1 MPWNPLWTV
10 AGLFGGSVVSGA
22 ISICIDPAAHGFVRQ
37 HRAMVLTLIALT
49 VVFRIPPDG
58 RFFHG
63 MEYEDA
69 YIYTVAGRQII
80 AASAPPVRQAGTPY
94 SVSTCA
100 LGSIA
105 SCEVWEPFPEHLIGY
120 PYLIAVA
127 SWIFGY
133 SPSIGSIVNVFVS
146 VGVTF
151 LTLCIVL
158 NLTGDAL
165 AALLAGLVFAVT
177 PVFAVYGLETSA
189 EPLSNLCMTA
199 ALWYFLRFVESR
211 QENVWTQVST
221 WIAYTTTLLYA
232 LLVKREDLLLP
243 IAAVASLPFV
253 LRKNG
258 WASSTTVR
266 TVALLLLPSLL
277 AAGLTASIGLRST
290 TATEADVLRRF
301 PITAAHLFAFVFGF
315 LRSFWVLH
323 WYAGTAVLVLAG
335 IVAAFVKFPR
345 TLGPVILLIAY
356 VIVYAFHVRGY
367 YEMEAGHVELDAAL
381 RFSMNMMTLWAVVA
395 GCGGAFLVST
405 LRPLKRLHESAALRR
420 YLAMGALSLV
430 ALPLWWTLRLRDYET
445 EDEWRSRFTPAAA
458 AVDYAQRAQSSL
470 YVVTMEPLTVQMMG
484 DPNLRVVDLE
494 AADLRTLHELVS
506 KNPKNPLLV
515 VRQDDRFST
524 TDIDR
529 YGEPLRYILSI
540 PHTVVDRGDGYQLL
554 MLDN

>member
-10 AGLFGGSVVSGA
+10 AALFWGSVVAGA
-22 ISICIDPAAHGFVRQ
+22 ISICIDPATRAFVRQ

-49 VVFRIPPDG
+49 VAFRIPPDG

-80 AASAPPVRQAGTPY
+80 AAPAPPARQAGTPY

-120 PYLIAVA
+120 PYLIAVP
-127 SWIFGY
+127 SWMFGY
-133 SPSIGSIVNVFVS
+133 SPSIGSIVNVFLS
-146 VGVTF
+146 VCAMF
-151 LTLCIVL
+151 LTFCIVL
-158 NLTGDAL
+158 NLTADAL

-199 ALWYFLRFVESR
+199 ALWYFLRFVEFR

-258 WASSTTVR
+258 WARSAKVR
-266 TVALLLLPSLL
+266 TLALLLLPSLL
-277 AAGLTASIGLRST
+277 AAGLTASMGLRST

-301 PITAAHLFAFVFGF
+301 PITAAHLFAFVSGF

-345 TLGPVILLIAY
+345 TLLPVILLIAY

-367 YEMEAGHVELDAAL
+367 YEMAAGHVQLDAAL

-395 GCGGAFLVST
+395 GCGGAFLAST
-405 LRPLKRLHESAALRR
+405 LRTLKWFHEGTSLRR
-420 YLAMGALSLV
+420 YLAMGALSLI

-445 EDEWRSRFTPAAA
+445 EDEWRSRFTPASA
-458 AVDYAQRAQSSL
+458 AVEYAQRAQSSL
-470 YVVTMEPLTVQMMG
+470 YVVTMEPLTVQMLG
-484 DPNLRVVDLE
+484 NPNLRVVDLE

-506 KNPKNPLLV
+506 KTRKNPLLLL
-515 VRQDDRFST
+515 RQDDRVSP
-524 TDIDR
+524 TDI
-529 YGEPLRYILSI
+529 ESLRRPAPVHPFNSAHGGRSGRWLSTS
-540 PHTVVDRGDGYQLL
+540 HA
-554 MLDN
+554 

>member
-10 AGLFGGSVVSGA
+10 AALFWGSVVAGA
-22 ISICIDPAAHGFVRQ
+22 ISICIDPATHGFVRQ

-49 VVFRIPPDG
+49 VAFRIPPDG

-69 YIYTVAGRQII
+69 YIYTIAGRQII
-80 AASAPPVRQAGTPY
+80 AAPAPPVRQAGTPY

-146 VGVTF
+146 VCATF
-151 LTLCIVL
+151 LTFCIVL
-158 NLTGDAL
+158 NLTSDVL

-199 ALWYFLRFVESR
+199 ALWYFLRFVEFR
-211 QENVWTQVST
+211 RDNVWMKTFT

-243 IAAVASLPFV
+243 IAAVASLPFA
-253 LRKNG
+253 LRGDG
-258 WASSTTVR
+258 WARRAKVR
-266 TVALLLLPSLL
+266 TLALLSLPSLL
-277 AAGLTASIGLRST
+277 AAGLAALMGLRST

-301 PITAAHLFAFVFGF
+301 PITAAHLFAFVSGF

-345 TLGPVILLIAY
+345 TLVPVILLIAY
-356 VIVYAFHVRGY
+356 VIVYAFHVRGF
-367 YEMEAGHVELDAAL
+367 YEMAAGHVELDAAL

-395 GCGGAFLVST
+395 GCGGAFLVSK
-405 LRPLKRLHESAALRR
+405 LRAMKWFHENAVLRR
-420 YLAMGALSLV
+420 YLAMGALSLI
-430 ALPLWWTLRLRDYET
+430 ALPLWWTLRLREYET

-458 AVDYAQRAQSSL
+458 AVEYAQRAQTSL
-470 YVVTMEPLTVQMMG
+470 YVVTMEPLTVQMLA

-494 AADLRTLHELVS
+494 AADLGALHELVS
-506 KNPKNPLLV
+506 KARNNPLLV
-515 VRQDDRFST
+515 LRQDDGHRSLRRSAPIHPFNSPHGDRTRRRLST
-524 TDIDR
+524 SDA
-529 YGEPLRYILSI
+529 
-540 PHTVVDRGDGYQLL
+540 
-554 MLDN
+554 